1 MFLLGNV
8 ALEAQL
14 ESEHEERTLLVREK
28 HELERQLLSVAQQAA
43 NAMDDDTI
51 MKLKRDLKRTKALLK
66 DAQMQVERARSE
78 TPSKVLLRQL
88 KNQVPYTTYTTL
100 LQLYMILWTTIHLRR
115 KKNILIQDYHRIF
128 LDCLSV
134 IN

>member
-100 LQLYMILWTTIHLRR
+100 LQLYMIL
-115 KKNILIQDYHRIF
+115 
-128 LDCLSV
+128 
-134 IN
+134 